1 MVLVDAA
8 EEQVVFS
15 HLPLLRQA
23 GAMQRVGGALADFGL
38 ARPLVALMVAQNQA
52 AGHLPP
58 GVTAADLDEAV
69 ALTAR
74 RSFWRTS
81 LDEGAAYDA
90 TPAAERVPGGFG
102 ALGDRPLVVI
112 RHGQPFAGY
121 NAPMAAMEDGWA
133 ESQARLAALS
143 TDSRL
148 IVATRNGHDI
158 AMENPALVAD
168 AVRAVVVAVRTGKR
182 LG

>member
-1 MVLVDAA
+1 
-8 EEQVVFS
+8 
-15 HLPLLRQA
+15 
-23 GAMQRVGGALADFGL
+23 
-38 ARPLVALMVAQNQA
+38 
-52 AGHLPP
+52 
-58 GVTAADLDEAV
+58 
-69 ALTAR
+69 
-74 RSFWRTS
+74 
-81 LDEGAAYDA
+81 
-90 TPAAERVPGGFG
+90 
-102 ALGDRPLVVI
+102 
-112 RHGQPFAGY
+112 
-121 NAPMAAMEDGWA
+121 MAAMEDGWA